1 MTASDQDDWIPARPI
16 GSSARGKSYGPQ
28 DFHLASNIIETP
40 ILDEAMNSYHANV
53 GGPTGVDITQYLSF
67 IKQYVWNWFDAN
79 RERKLGTFKVI
90 IFNFTL
96 KVKHCEALIELILG
110 ERV

>member
-1 MTASDQDDWIPARPI
+1 MTASEQDDWIPARPI

-28 DFHLASNIIETP
+28 NFHLAGLPVLDMATIETYSTGQPADNETFKNYLAP
-40 ILDEAMNSYHANV
+40 IKVL
-53 GGPTGVDITQYLSF
+53 I
-67 IKQYVWNWFDAN
+67 WNWFDAN